1 MGDGAGDRRRAL
13 VRAPRPQDAA
23 GDPSGRRSAAVEKVQ
38 DAAAAAQDAGRRVSA
53 AIRCFHHAV
62 QRHHRLCRVHA
73 VHLDDEPRHS
83 DRGVQLQLAASGHRA
98 LEPKSIDRLCTRM
111 RIV

>member
-13 VRAPRPQDAA
+13 VRADPKMRPGIRQAA
-23 GDPSGRRSAAVEKVQ
+23 EALRSRKFRMPLLLPKMPVAVYLQPFGASTMQFSDTTATV
-38 DAAAAAQDAGRRVSA
+38 GSMP
-53 AIRCFHHAV
+53 
-62 QRHHRLCRVHA
+62 